1 MAFSML
7 QRIKGRIISKGIGEG
22 SAVVTHQPLSFLGG
36 VDPTQGVIN
45 DPKHELY
52 GTSIVGTIL
61 TFPQGKGSTVG
72 SYVMYQ
78 LKRNGKAPAAIINV
92 SSETIVAVGAI
103 ISNIPLIDKLEVDP
117 IAAIKSGSRVLVN
130 CVEGFIE
137 VEK

>member
-1 MAFSML
+1 
-7 QRIKGRIISKGIGEG
+7 
-22 SAVVTHQPLSFLGG
+22 V
-36 VDPTQGVIN
+36 
-45 DPKHELY
+45 
-52 GTSIVGTIL
+52 L

-103 ISNIPLIDKLEVDP
+103 ISNIPLIDRLEVDP
-117 IAAIKSGSRVLVN
+117 IAAIKPGSHVFVN

>member
-36 VDPTQGVIN
+36 VDPTHGVIN

-72 SYVMYQ
+72 SYVIYQ